1 MRFHR
6 FVVMGV
12 CGCGKTTVG
21 QALAQALDCQFVEG
35 DSLHPAANIDAMS
48 RGVPL
53 TDDMRRP
60 WLTRIADEL
69 STAQT
74 GLVVS
79 CSALKI
85 AYRDILRG
93 AGPVFFVHLTLNF
106 DTAVARV
113 GQRPDHY
120 MPASLVKSQFYTLQN
135 LGGAE
140 DGISIDATLP
150 PDQIVDQVLRTVS

>member
-85 AYRDILRG
+85 AYRDILPGGGTGVFCASHFEFRHRLCPCG
-93 AGPVFFVHLTLNF
+93 AATRSLYACIL
-106 DTAVARV
+106 
-113 GQRPDHY
+113 GQKPILH
-120 MPASLVKSQFYTLQN
+120 PAKPW
-135 LGGAE
+135 GC
-140 DGISIDATLP
+140 
-150 PDQIVDQVLRTVS
+150 